1 MCEPLTL
8 DIVKVDDSWGIVLL
22 IVNIFFPGI
31 GTIINSLMGDKVHV
45 TTLIVGI
52 LQLVLAGFIIGW
64 IWSIWW
70 GVLIYQKSRRD

>member
-1 MCEPLTL
+1 MCEPLTSDL
-8 DIVKVDDSWGIVLL
+8 VAVDSPWGIILM

-31 GTIINSLMGDKVHV
+31 GTIINSFMGSKVRV

-52 LQLVLAGFIIGW
+52 LQLLLASFIIGW

-70 GVLIYQKSRRD
+70 GVLIYQKQR